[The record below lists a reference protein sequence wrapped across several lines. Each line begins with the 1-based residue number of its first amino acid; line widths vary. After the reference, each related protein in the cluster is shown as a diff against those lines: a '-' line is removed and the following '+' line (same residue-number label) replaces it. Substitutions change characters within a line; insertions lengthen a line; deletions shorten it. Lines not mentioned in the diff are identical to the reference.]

1 MNDKTRVKVAIDRK
15 MRNKLKVEER
25 IKNRKVTYVRNDSVK
40 EKLQKLLKLVNTL
53 FPGEND
59 KIGRAS

>member
-1 MNDKTRVKVAIDRK
+1 
-15 MRNKLKVEER
+15 MRNKLKVEETN
-25 IKNRKVTYVRNDSVK
+25 KKWKCNYVRNDSVK
-40 EKLQKLLKLVNTL
+40 EKLQKLLNTL